1 MNKIVQ
7 YWDGDIPDDVAA
19 LMKTWSVKNPEYDY
33 QLFNH
38 KESLSYIKEN
48 FNKDVFDA
56 FNKLTIPAM
65 VCDVFRVAFILKEG
79 GVYVDCGIECLD
91 SLSVLELKSNQCTL
105 LRKWNGWVCNGFICA
120 TKDDPVVQKL
130 WDKICN
136 VLLKNTEGNIWALTG
151 PKVYMEVT
159 NQFLDNKLEFVKTEN
174 TVEVNNSNIRLLNQR
189 KVLGVFNIVNRLE
202 HKSRSHW
209 SDMQKIL
216 TLFKVNHDLVVP
228 DVFFNKKLI
237 IHIGQHK
244 TGSTAI
250 QQSLFKSCDSNDSV
264 LYPKTGSALSGH
276 HAISDIFQ
284 KNNKQIEEFFVDF
297 FAEVSESSASLVV
310 LSSEYFSS
318 GNEVFFNKIR
328 MNKIWN
334 GLSLIADKFLDS
346 EIIYYVRPQVGSI
359 ESRVNQAI
367 KSRLCLKEI
376 RYKQFF
382 DNPTLDYNLF
392 DEAISKYFD
401 KSKIVPRV
409 FSRKAL
415 IDNDVI
421 SDFNTLVNCL
431 ELPKINTNKRIDN
444 EHAVL
449 KCLEINNLNITV
461 DEKME
466 RKRLVLN
473 NDTNSIKNKGSFQLL
488 DSKSRASIEAEYKNS
503 NKIFFEKHTN
513 LDAF

>member
-48 FNKDVFDA
+48 FNKDIFDA

-79 GVYVDCGIECLD
+79 GVYIDCGIECLD
-91 SLSVLELKSNQCTL
+91 SLSALELKPNQCTL

-159 NQFLDNKLEFVKTEN
+159 NEFLDNKLEFVKTEN

-216 TLFKVNHDLVVP
+216 TLFKVNYDLVVP
-228 DVFFNKKLI
+228 DVFFDKKLV

-276 HAISDIFQ
+276 HAISDR
-284 KNNKQIEEFFVDF
+284 KLGK
-297 FAEVSESSASLVV
+297 
-310 LSSEYFSS
+310 FSS
-318 GNEVFFNKIR
+318 FI
-328 MNKIWN
+328 
-334 GLSLIADKFLDS
+334 
-346 EIIYYVRPQVGSI
+346 Q
-359 ESRVNQAI
+359 
-367 KSRLCLKEI
+367 
-376 RYKQFF
+376 
-382 DNPTLDYNLF
+382 
-392 DEAISKYFD
+392 
-401 KSKIVPRV
+401 
-409 FSRKAL
+409 
-415 IDNDVI
+415 
-421 SDFNTLVNCL
+421 
-431 ELPKINTNKRIDN
+431 
-444 EHAVL
+444 
-449 KCLEINNLNITV
+449 
-461 DEKME
+461 
-466 RKRLVLN
+466 
-473 NDTNSIKNKGSFQLL
+473 
-488 DSKSRASIEAEYKNS
+488 
-503 NKIFFEKHTN
+503 
-513 LDAF
+513 